1 MVGTQAFANLW
12 KPSRKDPVERLHP
25 RGQRY
30 IVTHPPDVF
39 LQDRRNRRIYL
50 SEMIVAYDSLQEERR
65 TRSCPSMETFAQIW
79 GSSALDTVWTC
90 HWWLGDWARSPRSP
104 PVETDDLGNRQLH
117 QWLCAEKP
125 PTQSYFIFCLHWPSL
140 VWLLWNGL
148 LLAMVTLP
156 NVLTGLGMC

>member
-12 KPSRKDPVERLHP
+12 KPSRKDPMECLHP
-25 RGQRY
+25 REQRY

-79 GSSALDTVWTC
+79 GSSALDTVWTY
-90 HWWLGDWARSPRSP
+90 HWWLGTITTAWWRQMTS
-104 PVETDDLGNRQLH
+104 ETDISINDCVQKSHRHRATSYSVYTDPVWFCYYGTVCCWLWLH
-117 QWLCAEKP
+117 YL
-125 PTQSYFIFCLHWPSL
+125 
-140 VWLLWNGL
+140 
-148 LLAMVTLP
+148 
-156 NVLTGLGMC
+156 MC